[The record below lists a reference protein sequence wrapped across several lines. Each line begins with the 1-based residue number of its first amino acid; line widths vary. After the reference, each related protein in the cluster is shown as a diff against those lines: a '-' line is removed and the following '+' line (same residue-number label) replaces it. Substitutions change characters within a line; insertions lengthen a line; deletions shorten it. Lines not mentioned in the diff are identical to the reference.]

1 MKIKLNGIGYKK
13 IEDNL
18 FYAEMINPEKTI
30 SQVIEEIAQMIEQKE
45 HMKVMGDIRNLMLC
59 NRYTNEILNPGIS
72 LRENEVKSGY
82 SLMLV

>member
-1 MKIKLNGIGYKK
+1 MILVDIFVPSIDMNYDFQLN
-13 IEDNL
+13 DTV
-18 FYAEMINPEKTI
+18 PV